1 MQQFIGILANYKSL
15 DTAYKI
21 LDDLG
26 INEED
31 SKKILEL
38 LNITNIVSTS
48 LVIKLIR
55 KNKDFLLHQDLTPFT
70 KNNISNI

>member
-1 MQQFIGILANYKSL
+1 MALSNYKSL

-31 SKKILEL
+31 AKKILEF
-38 LNITNIVSTS
+38 LNITNVISTS
-48 LVIKLIR
+48 AVIKLIR
-55 KNKDFLLHQDLTPFT
+55 QNKDFLLQQDLTPFT

>member
-1 MQQFIGILANYKSL
+1 M

-31 SKKILEL
+31 AKKILEF
-38 LNITNIVSTS
+38 LNITNVISTS
-48 LVIKLIR
+48 AVIKLIR
-55 KNKDFLLHQDLTPFT
+55 QNKDFLLQQDLTPFT

>member
-1 MQQFIGILANYKSL
+1 MISYQILSNYKSL

-31 SKKILEL
+31 SRKILEF
-38 LNITNIVSTS
+38 LNITNINN
-48 LVIKLIR
+48 KL
-55 KNKDFLLHQDLTPFT
+55 N
-70 KNNISNI
+70 

>member
-1 MQQFIGILANYKSL
+1 L

-31 SKKILEL
+31 AKKILEF
-38 LNITNIVSTS
+38 LNITNVISTS
-48 LVIKLIR
+48 AVIKLIR
-55 KNKDFLLHQDLTPFT
+55 QNKDFLLQQDLTPFT